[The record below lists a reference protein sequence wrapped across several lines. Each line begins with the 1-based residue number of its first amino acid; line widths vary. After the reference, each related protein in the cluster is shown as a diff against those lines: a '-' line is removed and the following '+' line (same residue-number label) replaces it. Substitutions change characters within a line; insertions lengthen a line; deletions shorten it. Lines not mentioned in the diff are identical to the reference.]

1 MLKRESDSVSNIH
14 RRWTFTRIN
23 PSSYRISLFIS
34 IFCFSIITAI
44 SSFSTSF
51 TIQNLVF
58 LIGSVLVTLFSI
70 YLDFK
75 LLSGTS
81 NNKFTKASH
90 VSAFA
95 NLLWLITIIV
105 CIGADF
111 VVNDSSVNLNE
122 YLLLGMIFSIGFRI
136 GIYKSVF
143 GASYLR
149 AIITSIVS
157 PIILFLFVFIIAIYG
172 NINVNNSIN
181 LNIQVLYFGIGFVI
195 TGVLWAFIADRS
207 GRPQISSTFKVLQAF
222 LLAWTE
228 NKAEEMEKII
238 SARSK
243 EHFVSTFII
252 NFICEKSHISSIILP
267 DIHPGPFN
275 PIGGSNLPF
284 RLFDYFSK
292 KGLVMHSLSDHS
304 LNLSSRQD
312 LDQYLNSLEFTNKI
326 EKGNKCTVPIQIKN
340 GSCIVTGICFG
351 NSILLM
357 FSLSPKGMEDLP
369 SEIGDI
375 LLNYAES
382 LGYSSLMI
390 IDCHNAMGDKIT
402 HQDKNTMINIGKEC
416 MRELKSAE
424 QYEFKIG
431 FSSSY
436 DMEIQSKEDMGQSG
450 FALLLLEI
458 NDTRFFLGWID
469 SNNMRNEIRDYV
481 IELFKRNNLNLLEI
495 CTSDT
500 HSTSGKRNR
509 QGYYTL
515 GDISTKEEIGTLFLE
530 LSRFSFNRIRNCE
543 FETSIVKSKVRVM
556 GADQFD
562 DYSHALDKSMKITKV
577 FLSFTFIFFI
587 TTVLLI

>member
-1 MLKRESDSVSNIH
+1 MLEKESDSVTNIH
-14 RRWTFTRIN
+14 RRWTLTRIN
-23 PSSYRISLFIS
+23 PSSYRISLSIS
-34 IFCFSIITAI
+34 IFCISIITTI

-51 TIQNLVF
+51 NIQDLLF
-58 LIGSVLVTLFSI
+58 IIGSVLVTLFSI

-75 LLSGTS
+75 LLSGTP

-105 CIGADF
+105 CIAADF
-111 VVNDSSVNLNE
+111 IVKDNSVNSNE
-122 YLLLGMIFSIGFRI
+122 YLLCGMIFSIGFRI

-149 AIITSIVS
+149 AIITSVVS
-157 PIILFLFVFIIAIYG
+157 PVVLFLFVFINVING
-172 NINVNNSIN
+172 NNNGNNDLN
-181 LNIQVLYFGIGFVI
+181 LQILYFGVGFVI
-195 TGVLWAFIADRS
+195 VGILWAFMADRS
-207 GRPQISSTFKVLQAF
+207 GRPQITSTFKILQAF

-243 EHFVSTFII
+243 ERFVSTSII
-252 NFICEKSHISSIILP
+252 NFFSEKNHVSSIILP

-275 PIGGSNLPF
+275 PVGGSNLPF
-284 RLFDYFSK
+284 KIFDHFSK

-304 LNLSSRQD
+304 LNLSTKQD
-312 LDQYLNSLEFTNKI
+312 LDQYLDSLKFTNTI
-326 EKGNKCTVPIQIKN
+326 EKGNKCAVPIQIKN
-340 GSCIVTGICFG
+340 GSCIVTGISFG

-369 SEIGDI
+369 SEIREV
-375 LLNYAES
+375 LVNYAKF
-382 LGYSSLMI
+382 LGYLSLMI
-390 IDCHNAMGDKIT
+390 IDCHNAMGEKIT
-402 HQDKNTMINIGKEC
+402 QEDKNTLINIGKEC
-416 MRELKSAE
+416 MRGLKSAE

-431 FSSSY
+431 FSSS
-436 DMEIQSKEDMGQSG
+436 DTIGIQPKEDMGQSG

-458 NDTRFFLGWID
+458 NDTRFFIGWMD

-481 IELFKRNNLNLLEI
+481 IELFKKNNLNLLEI

-509 QGYYTL
+509 NGYYTL
-515 GDISTKEEIGTLFLE
+515 GDISTKEEIGKLFLE
-530 LSRFSFNRIRNCE
+530 LSSSSFNHVRNCV
-543 FETSIVKSKVRVM
+543 FETCFSKSKVRVM

-577 FLSFTFIFFI
+577 FLTFTFIFFI